1 MAENKETQAGQASQL
16 SLDLVTIVRDIL
28 KRWYLIVTAALI
40 AGMAAYV
47 LSGILYVP
55 TYQTTTTFVVSARGS
70 STTVYQNLSA
80 TTNLATVFSEVL
92 NSSILRS
99 TILEELG
106 MDSFDGTGNQ
116 PAHAAGHGRRP
127 AHGVPCDTV
136 DH

>member
-16 SLDLVTIVRDIL
+16 SLDPVTIVRDIL

-80 TTNLATVFSEVL
+80 TTNLATVF
-92 NSSILRS
+92 LR
-99 TILEELG
+99 
-106 MDSFDGTGNQ
+106 
-116 PAHAAGHGRRP
+116 
-127 AHGVPCDTV
+127 C
-136 DH
+136 